1 VSEPNDATVL
11 GCDLHIRKDAEGV
24 ISLSG
29 ELAELLVQARSGYA
43 WPKRCSPST
52 SQQSIIDLE
61 RDTHQRIE
69 SLDDEKAH
77 WIIQQ
82 VSLWGGNRGRAQPAL
97 DHASS
102 AEKKEFAG
110 LIQALLSPGSFEK
123 ALSGLSAKP
132 GVDLVIATK
141 VYRFCWPEGGAAVD
155 RHSSY
160 FFNSLDFMHADGK
173 RTKCCHFRRQRSGQQ
188 TRTGPASRLAIYD
201 PSGRGRD
208 ANLREY
214 AHCYLPLLSAV
225 AASLN
230 DLAVTF
236 TCAATGAKKG
246 WRPADVEMA
255 AYQWWS
261 RNGPP

>member
-1 VSEPNDATVL
+1 MAAPTDTTVL
-11 GCDLHIRKDAEGV
+11 GDLHIRKDAEGV

-43 WPKRCSPST
+43 WRASSST
-52 SQQSIIDLE
+52 SQQRIIDLE
-61 RDTHQRIE
+61 RDTHERIE
-69 SLDDEKAH
+69 SLNDEKAH

-82 VSLWGGNRGRAQPAL
+82 VSRWGGNRGSASPKI
-97 DHASS
+97 DHASP
-102 AEKKEFAG
+102 AEKREFAG
-110 LIQALLSPGSFEK
+110 LIQALLSPRSFEK

-132 GVDLVIATK
+132 GLDLVIATK

-160 FFNSLDFMHADGK
+160 FFNSLDLMDADGK
-173 RTKCCHFRRQRSGQQ
+173 RTKCCQFRRQWDGKR
-188 TRTGPASRLAIYD
+188 TRAGPTSRLAIYD
-201 PSGRGRD
+201 PGGRGRD

-230 DLAVTF
+230 GLGLTF

-246 WRPADVEMA
+246 WRSADIEMA

-261 RNGPP
+261 RNGPR

>member
-1 VSEPNDATVL
+1 VGEPNDATVL
-11 GCDLHIRKDAEGV
+11 GSNLHIRKDAEGA

-29 ELAELLVQARSGYA
+29 ELADLLVHARSDYS
-43 WPKRCSPST
+43 WPKQCSPRR
-52 SQQSIIDLE
+52 SQQRIIDLE
-61 RDTHQRIE
+61 TDTHQRIE
-69 SLDDEKAH
+69 SLDDDKAH

-82 VSLWGGNRGRAQPAL
+82 VSLWGGNRARAQSDL
-97 DHASS
+97 DHVPPAQ
-102 AEKKEFAG
+102 KKEFAG
-110 LIQALLSPGSFEK
+110 LVQALLSPQSFEK

-132 GVDLVIATK
+132 GLHLVMATK
-141 VYRFCWPEGGAAVD
+141 VYRFCWPQGGAAVD
-155 RHSSY
+155 RHCSY
-160 FFNSLDFMHADGK
+160 FFNSLDSMDADGK
-173 RTKCCHFRRQRSGQQ
+173 RTKCCHFRRQWDGKR
-188 TRTGPASRLAIYD
+188 TRAGPSSRLAIYD
-201 PSGRGRD
+201 ASGRGHG

-230 DLAVTF
+230 GLGLTF